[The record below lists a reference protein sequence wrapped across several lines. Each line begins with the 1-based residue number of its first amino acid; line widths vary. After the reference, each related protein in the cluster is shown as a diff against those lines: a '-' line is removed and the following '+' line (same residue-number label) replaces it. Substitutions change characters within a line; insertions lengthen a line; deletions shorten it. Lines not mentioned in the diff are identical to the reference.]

1 MKLLIT
7 GGTGFIGYH
16 LAKKA
21 ISKGWKVTSISSNKP
36 KKKRLLK
43 KVKYIKCN
51 LGDKKKLKKI
61 LKVNFNHVV
70 NLAGYVD
77 HSNKSQTYKSHYLG
91 CVNLA
96 NALINKKINSFI
108 QMGSSLEYGKKKSP
122 HNELMKCNPISIYA
136 KSKYLSSRYLLD
148 LNKNYNFPAVIFR
161 LYQTYGGKQDNN
173 RLIPITI
180 SNCFN
185 GKQFPCSK
193 GNQKRDFLF
202 IDDLTRALF
211 LAMSKKKSRGHIFNI
226 GTGRPVKVKYI
237 IKKIQKIIG
246 TGHPKFGKIK
256 LRLEENSSTYPNIKK
271 AKSILNWS
279 PKVSLEKGLKFTIK
293 DF

>member
-1 MKLLIT
+1 M
-7 GGTGFIGYH
+7 
-16 LAKKA
+16 
-21 ISKGWKVTSISSNKP
+21 
-36 KKKRLLK
+36 
-43 KVKYIKCN
+43 
-51 LGDKKKLKKI
+51 GDKKKLKKI

-96 NALINKKINSFI
+96 NALINKKLIHLFKWAAVLST
-108 QMGSSLEYGKKKSP
+108 GKKSP

-180 SNCFN
+180 SNCLN

-211 LAMSKKKSRGHIFNI
+211 LAMSKKKVEGIF
-226 GTGRPVKVKYI
+226 
-237 IKKIQKIIG
+237 
-246 TGHPKFGKIK
+246 
-256 LRLEENSSTYPNIKK
+256 
-271 AKSILNWS
+271 SI
-279 PKVSLEKGLKFTIK
+279 
-293 DF
+293 